1 MVLSDEILANSKTH
15 VLQLLQAGE
24 DVNQIDIY
32 GYTPLIEA
40 AIANNSEMAQL
51 LLEHHAQVDKPDLT
65 GGTALH
71 WAVEN
76 NNLDLCHLLLKRG
89 ADPNAYTHY
98 SQPVLVQPLLRRQ
111 QNLKELLYRY
121 GADLKFAQDYINTK
135 LMGHRFELTGRV
147 DIVDHKGK
155 FIEVD
160 LEGFVLEF
168 TISVIRDSLIHFKNN
183 FSARNL
189 RSHFVELQIVMDA
202 FMAAAELIK
211 YQQYMTDLT
220 EHKKRIETL
229 ANNECLILP
238 VGFEGHAISFVKYGD
253 LFAKCDRGENSL
265 HNPSVGI
272 YKIHNREIFDS
283 AFVRF
288 LLYKKHDRYFMTQGI
303 FQTLQLELVTELSL
317 PSQLTGNCSWANIEA
332 AIPTLLFMLWLRNN
346 EGRSEEDLLYYK
358 ELVMAI
364 YRQWLEW
371 DKDWA
376 LHQCVES
383 FYDASPA
390 RKASKASLLAAVLF
404 QTCRYT
410 VPEALVRANKILAVL
425 ATPGYEYVLESYLK
439 IYKNTELG
447 RNLVELIDLYSK

>member
-1 MVLSDEILANSKTH
+1 MILSDEILANSKTH

-24 DVNQIDIY
+24 DVNKIDIY

-40 AIANNSEMAQL
+40 AIANNTEMVKL
-51 LLEHHAQVDKPDLT
+51 LLEHRAELNKPDLT

-76 NNLDLCHLLLKRG
+76 NNPDLCHLLLKHG

-98 SQPVLVQPLLRRQ
+98 SQAVLVQPLLRRQ

-135 LMGHRFELTGRV
+135 LIGHRFELTGRV

-168 TISVIRDSLIHFKNN
+168 TISVIQDSLVHFKNN

-189 RSHFVELQIVMDA
+189 RSHFTELQTVIDA
-202 FMAAAELIK
+202 FIDASELIK
-211 YQQYMTDLT
+211 YQQYMTDLA
-220 EHKKRIETL
+220 EHKTRIETL
-229 ANNECLILP
+229 ANKEALILP
-238 VGFEGHAISFVKYGD
+238 VGFEGHAISFVKYGN

-272 YKIHNREIFDS
+272 YKIHNPEIFDS
-283 AFVRF
+283 AFVQF
-288 LLYKKHDRYFMTQGI
+288 LLYKKHDRYFMTKGI
-303 FQTLQLELVTELSL
+303 FQTLQLELVTDLAL
-317 PSQLTGNCSWANIEA
+317 TSQLTGNCSWANIEA
-332 AIPTLLFMLWLRNN
+332 AIPSLLLMLWLHPNLHR
-346 EGRSEEDLLYYK
+346 GAEDVRYYK

-383 FYDASPA
+383 FYDAAPA

-425 ATPGYEYVLESYLK
+425 GTPDYEYVLESYLK

-447 RNLVELIDLYSK
+447 RNLLELIDLYSK